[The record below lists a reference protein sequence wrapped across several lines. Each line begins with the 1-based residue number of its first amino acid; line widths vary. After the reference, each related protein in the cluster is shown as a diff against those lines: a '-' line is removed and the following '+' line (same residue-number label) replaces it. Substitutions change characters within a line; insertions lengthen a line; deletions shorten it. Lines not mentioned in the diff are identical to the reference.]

1 MQMQMFYF
9 CILLILI
16 RHIYTNYAVKISDRS
31 HLEKCKTT
39 QREKWTRG
47 KRNAKIM

>member
-9 CILLILI
+9 YILLILI
-16 RHIYTNYAVKISDRS
+16 SIYTNYAVRISDRS

-39 QREKWTRG
+39 QERKVDTREEEC
-47 KRNAKIM
+47 